1 MMLQHGD
8 DTTSGNFLQIRP
20 ENGFAPFVGAAPK
33 PPAAR
38 TAAHWRCPWLVAGG
52 GGVGGSPGVS
62 AADLW
67 ALQLGAGGR
76 STRLNGLQRSPQG
89 PSGMRAQVRA
99 RLQRP
104 ATSTGQ
110 GRFGDPVSPAESRQK
125 PSGPGAGVC
134 AAHPPGLGT
143 SSPPPAVPQRPA
155 PVFERT
161 KPRPRPAAFSQP
173 GTLLSSGLRLD
184 PGSCHLLRPCGV
196 GCGRGGGHSS
206 LPRACHSLSRTVLT
220 QNGLTRGSPVP
231 RSHGKSD
238 KTGVRKFPD
247 PDFEM
252 FVWCGVLQT
261 RSHVA
266 QVVLKFFI
274 S

>member
-1 MMLQHGD
+1 MGAAAGCWGPEHEAQWTPAKPAGTVRNAGAGASAAAAPSAQHGPG
-8 DTTSGNFLQIRP
+8 TLWRP
-20 ENGFAPFVGAAPK
+20 GQPCGV
-33 PPAAR
+33 PPEALWPR
-38 TAAHWRCPWLVAGG
+38 GG
-52 GGVGGSPGVS
+52 GLRCS
-62 AADLW
+62 
-67 ALQLGAGGR
+67 
-76 STRLNGLQRSPQG
+76 
-89 PSGMRAQVRA
+89 
-99 RLQRP
+99 
-104 ATSTGQ
+104 
-110 GRFGDPVSPAESRQK
+110 
-125 PSGPGAGVC
+125 
-134 AAHPPGLGT
+134 PPGLGT

-252 FVWCGVLQT
+252 FVWFGVLQT